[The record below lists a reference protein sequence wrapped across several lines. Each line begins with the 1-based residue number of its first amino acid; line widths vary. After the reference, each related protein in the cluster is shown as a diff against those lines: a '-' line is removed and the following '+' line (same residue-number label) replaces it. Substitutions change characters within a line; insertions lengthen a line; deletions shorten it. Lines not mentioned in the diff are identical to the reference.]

1 MKKEIKKLF
10 ADELKKFKNE
20 MKNKVEELKS
30 MSTIIQGHAKSL
42 KRSNEE
48 LQRKMWRDW
57 AIWKMFI
64 HKNERFNLKT
74 KRKEKW
80 CFRLGTWVV

>member
-20 MKNKVEELKS
+20 MKNKVEEL
-30 MSTIIQGHAKSL
+30 M
-42 KRSNEE
+42 RSNEG

>member
-48 LQRKMWRDW
+48 LQRKM
-57 AIWKMFI
+57 
-64 HKNERFNLKT
+64 
-74 KRKEKW
+74 
-80 CFRLGTWVV
+80 